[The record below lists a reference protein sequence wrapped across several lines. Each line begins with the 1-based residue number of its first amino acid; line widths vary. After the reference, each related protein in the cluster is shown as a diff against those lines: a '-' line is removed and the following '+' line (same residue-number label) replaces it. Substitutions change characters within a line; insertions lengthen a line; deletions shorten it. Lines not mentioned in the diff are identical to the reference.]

1 MTNGKGSEEG
11 IPKVIGLVPNMG
23 STPYVG
29 AIDGRALVPVSPI
42 LEEEQVMVASK
53 FIRLRCS
60 RVQN

>member
-29 AIDGRALVPVSPI
+29 AMDGRALVPVRPI
-42 LEEEQVMVASK
+42 LSEEEVLVVLKSVR
-53 FIRLRCS
+53 FR
-60 RVQN
+60 